1 MDIIELLKSAFLGLV
16 EGITEWL
23 PISSTGHMILVDEFI
38 KLNVTEEFWNM
49 FLVVI
54 QLGAILAVC
63 VLFLRDLCPF
73 GFGKDEAERKQTWSL
88 WGKIILGCIPA
99 AAIGLPLDD
108 FMEEH
113 LYSAT
118 VVAAAL
124 IVYGIAFIVI
134 ETWRAKNLQERVTA
148 PGVVPSGRPA
158 GAHFAAPA
166 AVAVEDEPADGG
178 DFGSITRLEDLSW
191 KTAFGIGC
199 FQVLSLIPGTSRSGS
214 TIIGGLLLGCT
225 RTVASKFTFF
235 LAIPVMF
242 GASLLKIVKFL
253 LKGGAMGANEW
264 AIMGVGCLVAF
275 IVSILAIK
283 WLMGF
288 VRRHDFK
295 AFGVYR
301 IVLGVLVLA
310 YFLVIAPMLG

>member
-1 MDIIELLKSAFLGLV
+1 MDVIELVKSAFLGLV

-23 PISSTGHMILVDEFI
+23 PISSTGHMILVDEFM
-38 KLNVTEEFWNM
+38 KLNVTEEFMNM

-63 VLFLRDLCPF
+63 VLFFHELNPF
-73 GFGKDEAERKQTWSL
+73 SPSKGKEGRRATWAL
-88 WGKIILGCIPA
+88 WGKIVLACLPA
-99 AAIGLPLDD
+99 AIIGIPLDD

-113 LYSAT
+113 LYNGV

-124 IVYGIAFIVI
+124 IVYGIAFIAI
-134 ETWRAKNLQERVTA
+134 EIWRKRVLKRRIEEE
-148 PGVVPSGRPA
+148 GVVPGSRPA
-158 GAHFAAPA
+158 GAHFARPA
-166 AVAVEDEPADGG
+166 EAVEPTDGG
-178 DFGSITRLEDLSW
+178 DFGAITRVEDLPVG
-191 KTAFGIGC
+191 TAFGIGC

-225 RTVASKFTFF
+225 RSVASKFTFF

-242 GASLLKIVKFL
+242 GASALKLVKYVVL
-253 LKGGAMGANEW
+253 DGGTFGTNEI
-264 AIMGVGCLVAF
+264 AIMAVGCIVAF
-275 IVSILAIK
+275 VVSLLAIK

-288 VRRHDFK
+288 VRRHTFIV
-295 AFGVYR
+295 FGWYR

-310 YFLVIAPMLG
+310 YFLVLRPMGIL

>member
-1 MDIIELLKSAFLGLV
+1 MDLVELLKSAFLGLV

-38 KLNVTEEFWNM
+38 KLNVSEEFWNM

-63 VLFLRDLCPF
+63 VLFLRDLLPF
-73 GFGKDEAERKQTWSL
+73 GFGKTRQECRDTWSL
-88 WGKIILGCIPA
+88 WGKIIVGCLPA
-99 AAIGLPLDD
+99 AIIGIPLDD

-113 LYSAT
+113 LYSST

-124 IVYGIAFIVI
+124 IVYGVAFIVI
-134 ETWRAKNLQERVTA
+134 ERWRAKKLAARVA
-148 PGVVPSGRPA
+148 AGGVVPGSRPS

-166 AVAVEDEPADGG
+166 AAAEPAQGG
-178 DFGSITRLEDLSW
+178 DFGSITTLEDLSY

-214 TIIGGLLLGCT
+214 TIIGGLLLGTT
-225 RTVASKFTFF
+225 RSVAAKFTFF

-242 GASLLKIVKFL
+242 GASSLKLVKFF
-253 LKGGAMGANEW
+253 LKGGVFDANGI
-264 AIMGVGCLVAF
+264 AILAVGCIVAF
-275 IVSILAIK
+275 LVSLAAIK

-288 VRRHDFK
+288 VRRHDFT
-295 AFGVYR
+295 AFGIYR
-301 IVLGVLVLA
+301 IVLGILVLA
-310 YFLVIAPMLG
+310 YFFAIAPAMGLA